1 MNRIHAFAVAKSF
14 TLTTP
19 ATYAFALLLGAMAVL
34 LEWAVR
40 PWVGDRVLFLFLLPA
55 LLVAAVA
62 LGRGPSWLILA
73 MGAVYGASIGSPGT
87 TLAAPGTEQL
97 LAVLAYLAVG
107 TSVVTFGNRLRYSSL
122 RAALAE
128 ERLRVAQDETGVG
141 VFDLDYGAGTA
152 SVSPSLC
159 QLLGQPVFRG
169 PMPIARWLAMLH
181 PEHVEDSRRAMR
193 EMVAR
198 GDLRYDREQR
208 IELANGGHRWL
219 LFRVRVDL
227 APDGSVTRARG
238 AAVDIT
244 ARKNLEQ
251 RFGVALESSTVPF
264 NIMTPVRD
272 ASGRVV
278 DFLWTY
284 VNPAAGRAFC
294 REPRDLVG
302 RRIEESF
309 PGVWNQP
316 GLLARYVAVVENGT
330 ASEFEIRSNATG
342 NGGWFHVIASPL
354 EGSVAVWFT
363 NITERKHQEAALRE
377 ADRRKDE
384 FLAVL
389 AHELRNPLAP
399 IRQCV
404 QIARSGAAGE
414 TRREW
419 AHGVIERQVQ
429 NMSLLLDDLLDVSR
443 ITRGTLLL
451 RKSAVALS
459 GVVEAALETARPHV
473 EAKGHRLH
481 VQLPDHPVTFEIDP
495 LRMSQVL
502 GNLLTNAAKY
512 TDPGGH
518 IGLDVRVEADAVVMR
533 VTDDGIGLEPD
544 QLGRIFEMFA
554 QIDDAKARSQ
564 GGLGIGLA
572 MSRGLVELHGGRLTA
587 RSAGAGRGSEF
598 TVHLPAASCAL
609 RRQDGASSPH
619 ATVAG
624 PEGASLRMLIA
635 DDNID
640 AADSLAALLRMH
652 GHVVHVAYDGEAA
665 LAAFHRFEPHAVLL
679 DVGMPRKSGLEVARA
694 IRGSPAGK
702 RAILIAVT
710 GWGRERDRRDAL
722 EAGFDH
728 HTTKPMDP
736 AQIQG
741 FLTTRR
747 AAVLAGPP

>member
-1 MNRIHAFAVAKSF
+1 
-14 TLTTP
+14 
-19 ATYAFALLLGAMAVL
+19 MA
-34 LEWAVR
+34 
-40 PWVGDRVLFLFLLPA
+40 
-55 LLVAAVA
+55 
-62 LGRGPSWLILA
+62 
-73 MGAVYGASIGSPGT
+73 
-87 TLAAPGTEQL
+87 
-97 LAVLAYLAVG
+97 
-107 TSVVTFGNRLRYSSL
+107 
-122 RAALAE
+122 
-128 ERLRVAQDETGVG
+128 
-141 VFDLDYGAGTA
+141 
-152 SVSPSLC
+152 
-159 QLLGQPVFRG
+159 
-169 PMPIARWLAMLH
+169 
-181 PEHVEDSRRAMR
+181 
-193 EMVAR
+193 
-198 GDLRYDREQR
+198 
-208 IELANGGHRWL
+208 
-219 LFRVRVDL
+219 
-227 APDGSVTRARG
+227 
-238 AAVDIT
+238 
-244 ARKNLEQ
+244 
-251 RFGVALESSTVPF
+251 
-264 NIMTPVRD
+264 PVRD
-272 ASGRVV
+272 EAGRVV
-278 DFLWTY
+278 DLRLTY
-284 VNPAAGRAFC
+284 LNPAAGRAFG
-294 REPRDLVG
+294 REVRDLVG
-302 RRIEESF
+302 RRIAESF
-309 PGVWNQP
+309 PGVWDEP
-316 GLLARYVAVVENGT
+316 GLLARYVAVVDQGT
-330 ASEFEIRSNATG
+330 SCEFETRSNVTG
-342 NGGWFHVIASPL
+342 QGGWFHVIASPL
-354 EGSVAVWFT
+354 QGCAAVWFT
-363 NITERKHQEAALRE
+363 NITERKQQEAALRE

-404 QIARSGAAGE
+404 QIARSAAAGE

-419 AHGVIERQVQ
+419 AHGVIDRQVQ

-459 GVVEAALETARPHV
+459 GVIEAALEIARPHV
-473 EAKGHRLH
+473 EAKGHRLQ
-481 VQLPDHPVTFEIDP
+481 VKLPDQPVMLEIDP

-518 IGLDVRVEADAVVMR
+518 IGLAVHVEPDALVVR
-533 VTDDGIGLEPD
+533 VTDDGIGLDAD

-598 TVHLPAASCAL
+598 TVRLPAAACAL
-609 RRQDGASSPH
+609 RQPEAAA
-619 ATVAG
+619 ATRAAPQEAG
-624 PEGASLRMLIA
+624 GASLQMLIA

-736 AQIQG
+736 AQIQALLAAG
-741 FLTTRR
+741 R
-747 AAVLAGPP
+747 AAVVAGQP